1 MIIAIIIGIFIW
13 RKWKLKHGATP
24 FWFTL
29 PFSEEFGSFLI
40 FDNVYFRTLSS
51 GNIIKHVFRF
61 SLPYK
66 IGNQGCDSVVT
77 TVVLE
82 GVNNHLKYIHLKS
95 TILAWVNIYRHSFII
110 AIYIIMFIYTWK
122 VSITVWF
129 PWKQLSIYTRCL
141 KLLKNCTAVSQFELQ
156 ILRTSFHMHSFTFN
170 PLQNSWP
177 YSLFTYHLL
186 IPKKGYS
193 VQHMVVTN
201 FMNFFHAL
209 QLVVIRNCFRFM
221 NHFWAG
227 NGKIKNHH

>member
-1 MIIAIIIGIFIW
+1 MYFIYKVMIIAIIIEIFIW

-40 FDNVYFRTLSS
+40 FDNIYFRTLSS
-51 GNIIKHVFRF
+51 GKIIKHVFRF

-110 AIYIIMFIYTWK
+110 AFYIICSFIPEKFQLQYD
-122 VSITVWF
+122 F
-129 PWKQLSIYTRCL
+129 P
-141 KLLKNCTAVSQFELQ
+141 
-156 ILRTSFHMHSFTFN
+156 
-170 PLQNSWP
+170 
-177 YSLFTYHLL
+177 
-186 IPKKGYS
+186 
-193 VQHMVVTN
+193 
-201 FMNFFHAL
+201 
-209 QLVVIRNCFRFM
+209 
-221 NHFWAG
+221 G
-227 NGKIKNHH
+227 NN